1 MKATNY
7 GNGYK
12 FAAIQ
17 KRRRSN
23 PTMVKIQQTRKD
35 GSWGKE
41 RETRTYGNETPEQV
55 IERLTK
61 LNPGTQFRLAEEVQ
75 A

>member
-17 KRRRSN
+17 KRRSN

-41 RETRTYGNETPEQV
+41 RLTRVYGNETPEQV

-61 LNPGTQFRLAEEVQ
+61 LNPGTQFRLVEEV
-75 A
+75 

>member
-12 FAAIQ
+12 FAALH
-17 KRRRSN
+17 KGH
-23 PTMVKIQQTRKD
+23 PTMVKIQSTRKD
-35 GSWGKE
+35 GSWGKV

>member
-17 KRRRSN
+17 KRRSN
-23 PTMVKIQQTRKD
+23 PTMVMIQATRKD
-35 GSWGKE
+35 GSWGKA

-61 LNPGTQFRLAEEVQ
+61 LNPGTQFRLAEEV
-75 A
+75 